1 MIFKN
6 IIYFRP
12 TEQVREIFVVEF
24 NFERCKQGKVFF
36 FLSRGCFCGNSIFLY
51 FLTCSCWFCHNEER
65 ICSQTNIVF
74 FCITIKYAIVFSE
87 QVGGNSISVLRIL

>member
-36 FLSRGCFCGNSIFLY
+36 FYRADAFVETVFFYIFLHVHVG
-51 FLTCSCWFCHNEER
+51 FVTTKNE
-65 ICSQTNIVF
+65 F
-74 FCITIKYAIVFSE
+74 A
-87 QVGGNSISVLRIL
+87 LRQI